1 MISCKRSNGGS
12 ALSLT
17 SSDLMDRTV
26 RVARDST
33 VPHFARLVIE
43 AGALA
48 KPVVAS
54 GLGGPAELVKDG
66 ATGLL
71 VPPVDAGAL
80 AEAVL
85 ALIREPA
92 RTRAMGEA
100 GYTHAGLSRH
110 RGTAA
115 PPRTRPDRPGE
126 AWRDA
131 LFWPGGPRNTLE
143 VREPGRGPARRAF
156 EGRGLPDRGAAPL
169 ACLWRRCDR
178 PISRGPRAPTPP
190 GCLLPSGR
198 GTRVRRHRSCRCS
211 AWQRS

>member
-1 MISCKRSNGGS
+1 
-12 ALSLT
+12 
-17 SSDLMDRTV
+17 MDRTV

-71 VPPVDAGAL
+71 VPPVDADAL

-85 ALIREPA
+85 ALIREPVRA
-92 RTRAMGEA
+92 RAMGEA

-115 PPRTRPDRPGE
+115 PPGPVRT
-126 AWRDA
+126 A
-131 LFWPGGPRNTLE
+131 L
-143 VREPGRGPARRAF
+143 VRRGVMRYSGR
-156 EGRGLPDRGAAPL
+156 AA
-169 ACLWRRCDR
+169 
-178 PISRGPRAPTPP
+178 
-190 GCLLPSGR
+190 R
-198 GTRVRRHRSCRCS
+198 GTRSRFGSPGAVPREERLKDEVSLIVERRP
-211 AWQRS
+211 